1 MSNQLLERKQK
12 QKIEEERQDK
22 PYKMRSL
29 SIYRIIS
36 NIQRGI
42 TFEAE
47 SEDGSFYIK
56 VDEYVP
62 YVCTAIHDGHKLRPS
77 LEKNCLLN
85 DDERWYE
92 EDPFTGDFIESLP
105 IQIIGLDSRYEYD
118 LNRPPATCV
127 FETAWGK
134 EVWKKPLTKEEH
146 SISLNKHN
154 GFYST
159 LEALL
164 KKLERDF
171 GSALVYDIHSYN
183 FKRIDREVPVFN
195 IGCESIDEKF
205 SKEIDKWASDLRKI
219 KMTSLENTVGVNDIF
234 FGRGYLLKFVNDN
247 FDHTLTLATEVKKVY
262 CDEETR
268 ESYPSVIEEIK
279 EGIKKAITNTTYY
292 FAKKN
297 TSLQVVKKHT
307 LLSSS
312 LTNSIQEVDH
322 QLYKLCKDIEI
333 LNFVNPTNLEGE
345 KRKFFA
351 SGGRKNPEFHYQ
363 PINFDPK
370 DLKRELY
377 KVRTQDI
384 KDVEIGQMY
393 NDVLE
398 AYVSKANMLETLGTT
413 DFMYHSLSYYGQPSP
428 KDVRDGE
435 FLVYA
440 PSFDG
445 AIGEANVDNQQAV
458 QIFQQYIDGYGFDC
472 KIKVTDKMVADAM
485 VNNAKRMLL
494 LKKGVMMTERDV
506 NLLVHHEI
514 GVHMLTTINATLQPL
529 KIWRLGMP
537 ANTKTQEGLAVYG
550 EFLSAT
556 MDSWRTKELGLR
568 VICIDKMA
576 KGYDFRE
583 TFEYITDH
591 LGVDPDKAFYVVARC
606 YRGGGFTKDQL
617 YLKGFKEVLSHK
629 QNGGSIQNL
638 LIGKTSLQY
647 LPIIDELVSRRLAL
661 PPKYKTQI
669 FIEPAEERN
678 PILDY
683 LVKVF

>member
-1 MSNQLLERKQK
+1 
-12 QKIEEERQDK
+12 
-22 PYKMRSL
+22 MRSL

-42 TFEAE
+42 TFEAK

-62 YVCTAIHDGHKLRPS
+62 YVCTAIHDGHQFRDS
-77 LEKNCLLN
+77 LKQNCLL
-85 DDERWYE
+85 DDYERWYE
-92 EDPFTGDFIESLP
+92 EDPFTGEFIESLP

-118 LNRPPATCV
+118 LNRRPETCV

-134 EVWKKPLTKEEH
+134 EVWKTPLSNEEKA
-146 SISLNKHN
+146 ISRNKHN
-154 GFYST
+154 GFYSV

-164 KKLERDF
+164 KKLEADF
-171 GSALVYDIHSYN
+171 GAALVYDIHSYN
-183 FKRIDREVPVFN
+183 YKRIDREVPVFN
-195 IGCESIDEKF
+195 IGCERIDTKF

-219 KMTSLENTVGVNDIF
+219 SIDNINNTVGVNDIF
-234 FGRGYLLKFVNDN
+234 FGRGYLLEFVNSN
-247 FDHTLTLATEVKKVY
+247 FENTLTLATEVKKVY
-262 CDEETR
+262 CDEITR
-268 ESYPSVIEEIK
+268 ESYPKVIDDIK
-279 EGIKKAITNTTYY
+279 EGIKKAVTNTTWY

-297 TSLQVVKKHT
+297 TTLKVMKKHT

-312 LTNSIQEVDH
+312 LTQSIQEVDE
-322 QLYKLCKDIEI
+322 QLFKLCKDIEI

-351 SGGRKNPEFHYQ
+351 SGGRKNPSFNYQ

-370 DLKRELY
+370 DLKRQLY
-377 KVRTQDI
+377 RVRTQDI
-384 KDVEIGQMY
+384 KDVQIQQMY

-398 AYVSKANMLETLGTT
+398 AYVSKANMLGSLGAE
-413 DFMYHSLSYYGQPSP
+413 DFMYHSLNYYGQPDE

-445 AIGEANVDNQQAV
+445 DLGKSDIDNQKAV
-458 QIFQQYIDGYGFDC
+458 EIFREAIDGYGFDC
-472 KIKVTDKMVADAM
+472 KIKVTDKMVAEAM

-494 LKKGVMMTERDV
+494 LKKGVMMSKQDV

-514 GVHMLTTINATLQPL
+514 GVHMVTTINATLQPL

-537 ANTKTQEGLAVYG
+537 ANTKTQEGLAVYS

-568 VICIDKMA
+568 VICIDKMV
-576 KGYDFRE
+576 KGMDFRGV
-583 TFEYITDH
+583 FEYITDH
-591 LGVDPDKAFYVVARC
+591 LGIDPEKAFYIVARC
-606 YRGGGFTKDQL
+606 FRGGGFTKDQL

-629 QNGGSIQNL
+629 QNGGAVQNL
-638 LIGKTSLQY
+638 LIGKTSLDY

-669 FIEPAEERN
+669 FLEPAADRN

-683 LVKVF
+683 LLKVF